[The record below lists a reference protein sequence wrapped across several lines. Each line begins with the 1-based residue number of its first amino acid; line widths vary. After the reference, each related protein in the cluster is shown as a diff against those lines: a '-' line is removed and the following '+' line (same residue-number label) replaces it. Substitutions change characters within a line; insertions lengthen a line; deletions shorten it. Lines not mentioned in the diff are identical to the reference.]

1 MNIPLYFYA
10 AFKDMDRLAP
20 GSDNST
26 LKAIGYIDFNKDS
39 QLTILDIGCGV
50 GASTLLLVDYFKN
63 STIEAIDLFPHYL
76 KVLDEKIVDNDL
88 DNRVYTCQ
96 MDMNDLDYPNCEFDI
111 VFSEVS
117 AYIMG
122 FAKALK
128 SWKRVLKQN
137 GYLVVSELSWI
148 QKPSKESKKFW
159 KTHYLEIDT
168 IENKIALIKDEGYE
182 FIDYFILPKSDFEDY
197 YANLESNLRT
207 LDDNDFKKDF
217 KKEIEVYGNNSDDY
231 SYVYY
236 IMKKEVRQ

>member
-1 MNIPLYFYA
+1 MDIPLYFYA

-20 GSDNST
+20 GSDKST

-50 GASTLLLVDYFKN
+50 GASTLLLADYFKN

-128 SWKRVLKQN
+128 SWKRVLKQMVIW
-137 GYLVVSELSWI
+137 LFLSCHGFKSL
-148 QKPSKESKKFW
+148 QKN
-159 KTHYLEIDT
+159 L
-168 IENKIALIKDEGYE
+168 
-182 FIDYFILPKSDFEDY
+182 KSFGKHII
-197 YANLESNLRT
+197 R
-207 LDDNDFKKDF
+207 K
-217 KKEIEVYGNNSDDY
+217 
-231 SYVYY
+231 
-236 IMKKEVRQ
+236 

>member
-1 MNIPLYFYA
+1 MDIPLYFYV

-20 GSDNST
+20 GSDKST
-26 LKAIGYIDFNKDS
+26 LKAIEYIDFNNDS
-39 QLTILDIGCGV
+39 QLTILDIGCGA
-50 GASTLLLVDYFKN
+50 GASTLLLADYFKN

-76 KVLDEKIVDNDL
+76 KVLDEKIADNDL

-111 VFSEVS
+111 VFSEAS

-128 SWKRVLKQN
+128 SWKRVLKQDS
-137 GYLVVSELSWI
+137 YLIISELTWI

-159 KTHYLEIDT
+159 KTHYPEIGT
-168 IENKIALIKDEGYE
+168 IENKIAKIKDEGYE
-182 FIDYFILPKSDFEDY
+182 FIDYFILPKSDFESY
-197 YANLESNLRT
+197 YSNLESNLKK
-207 LDDNDFKKDF
+207 LEDNDFKKDF
-217 KKEIEVYGNNSDDY
+217 KKEIEVYENNSDDY

-236 IMKKEVRQ
+236 IMKKEVYQ

>member
-1 MNIPLYFYA
+1 MDIPLYFYA
-10 AFKDMDRLAP
+10 AFKDMDRLAL
-20 GSDNST
+20 GSDKST
-26 LKAIGYIDFNKDS
+26 LKAIDYIDFNNDS
-39 QLTILDIGCGV
+39 QLTILDIGCGA
-50 GASTLLLVDYFKN
+50 GASTLLLADYFKN

-76 KVLDEKIVDNDL
+76 KVLDEKIADNDL

-111 VFSEVS
+111 VFSEAS

-137 GYLVVSELSWI
+137 SYLIISELTWI

-159 KTHYLEIDT
+159 KTHYPEIGT
-168 IENKIALIKDEGYE
+168 IENKIAKIKDEGYE
-182 FIDYFILPKSDFEDY
+182 FIDYFILPKSDFESY
-197 YANLESNLRT
+197 YSNLESNLKK
-207 LDDNDFKKDF
+207 LEDNDFKKDF
-217 KKEIEVYGNNSDDY
+217 KKEIEVYENNSDDY

-236 IMKKEVRQ
+236 IMKK

>member
-1 MNIPLYFYA
+1 MDIPLYFYA

-20 GSDNST
+20 GSDKST
-26 LKAIGYIDFNKDS
+26 LKAIDYIDFNNDS
-39 QLTILDIGCGV
+39 QLTILDIGCGA
-50 GASTLLLVDYFKN
+50 GASTLLLADYFKN

-76 KVLDEKIVDNDL
+76 KVLDEKIADNDL

-111 VFSEVS
+111 VFSEAS

-137 GYLVVSELSWI
+137 SYLIISELTWI

-159 KTHYLEIDT
+159 KTH
-168 IENKIALIKDEGYE
+168 EGYE
-182 FIDYFILPKSDFEDY
+182 FIDYFILPKSDFESY
-197 YANLESNLRT
+197 YSNLESNLKK
-207 LDDNDFKKDF
+207 LEDNDFKKDF
-217 KKEIEVYGNNSDDY
+217 KKEIEVYENNSDDY

-236 IMKKEVRQ
+236 IMKK

>member
-1 MNIPLYFYA
+1 MDIPLYFYA
-10 AFKDMDRLAP
+10 AFNDMDRLAP
-20 GSDNST
+20 GSDKST
-26 LKAIGYIDFNKDS
+26 LKAIDYIDFNNDS
-39 QLTILDIGCGV
+39 QLTILDIGCGA
-50 GASTLLLVDYFKN
+50 GASTLLLADYFKN

-76 KVLDEKIVDNDL
+76 KVLDEKIADNDL

-111 VFSEVS
+111 VFSEAS

-128 SWKRVLKQN
+128 SWKRVLKQDS
-137 GYLVVSELSWI
+137 YLIISELTWI

-159 KTHYLEIDT
+159 KTHYPEIGT
-168 IENKIALIKDEGYE
+168 IENKIAKIKDEGYE
-182 FIDYFILPKSDFEDY
+182 FIDYFILPKSDFESY
-197 YANLESNLRT
+197 YSNLESNLKK
-207 LDDNDFKKDF
+207 LEDNDFKKDF

-236 IMKKEVRQ
+236 IMKKEVYQ

>member
-1 MNIPLYFYA
+1 MDIPLYFYV

-20 GSDNST
+20 GSDKST
-26 LKAIGYIDFNKDS
+26 LKAIDYIDFNKDS

-50 GASTLLLVDYFKN
+50 GASTLLLADYFKN

-76 KVLDEKIVDNDL
+76 KVLDEKIADNDL

-111 VFSEVS
+111 VFSEAS

-159 KTHYLEIDT
+159 KTHYSEIDT

-217 KKEIEVYGNNSDDY
+217 KKEIGRAHV
-231 SYVYY
+231 
-236 IMKKEVRQ
+236 

>member
-1 MNIPLYFYA
+1 MDIPLYFYA

-20 GSDNST
+20 GSDKST

-159 KTHYLEIDT
+159 KTHYSEIDT
-168 IENKIALIKDEGYE
+168 
-182 FIDYFILPKSDFEDY
+182 IDYFILPKSDFEDY

>member
-1 MNIPLYFYA
+1 MDIPLYFYA
-10 AFKDMDRLAP
+10 AFKDMDRLAL
-20 GSDNST
+20 GSDKST
-26 LKAIGYIDFNKDS
+26 LKAIEYIDFNNDS
-39 QLTILDIGCGV
+39 QLTILDIGCGA
-50 GASTLLLVDYFKN
+50 GASTLLLADYFKN

-76 KVLDEKIVDNDL
+76 KVLDEKIADNDL

-111 VFSEVS
+111 VFSEAS

-137 GYLVVSELSWI
+137 SYLIISELTWI

-159 KTHYLEIDT
+159 KTHYPEIGT
-168 IENKIALIKDEGYE
+168 IENKIAKIKDEGYE
-182 FIDYFILPKSDFEDY
+182 FIDYFILPKSDFESY
-197 YANLESNLRT
+197 YSNLESNLKK
-207 LDDNDFKKDF
+207 LEDNDFKKDF
-217 KKEIEVYGNNSDDY
+217 KKEIEVYENNSDDY

-236 IMKKEVRQ
+236 IMKK

>member
-1 MNIPLYFYA
+1 MDIPLYFYA

-20 GSDNST
+20 GSDKST

-63 STIEAIDLFPHYL
+63 STIGAIDLFPHYL

-159 KTHYLEIDT
+159 KTHYSEIDT

-217 KKEIEVYGNNSDDY
+217 KKEIEVYWNNSDDY
-231 SYVYY
+231 CYVYY

>member
-1 MNIPLYFYA
+1 MDIPLYFYV

-20 GSDNST
+20 GSDKST
-26 LKAIGYIDFNKDS
+26 LKAIDYIDFNNDS
-39 QLTILDIGCGV
+39 QLTILDIGCGA
-50 GASTLLLVDYFKN
+50 GASTLLLADYFKN

-76 KVLDEKIVDNDL
+76 KVLDEKIADNDL

-111 VFSEVS
+111 VFSEAS

-128 SWKRVLKQN
+128 SWKRVLKQDS
-137 GYLVVSELSWI
+137 YLIISELTWI

-159 KTHYLEIDT
+159 KTHYPEIGT
-168 IENKIALIKDEGYE
+168 IENKIAKIKDEGYE
-182 FIDYFILPKSDFEDY
+182 FIDYFILPKSDFESY
-197 YANLESNLRT
+197 YSNLESNLKK
-207 LDDNDFKKDF
+207 LEDNDFKKDF
-217 KKEIEVYGNNSDDY
+217 KKEIEVYENNSDDY

-236 IMKKEVRQ
+236 IMKK

>member
-1 MNIPLYFYA
+1 MDIPLYFYA
-10 AFKDMDRLAP
+10 AFKDMDRLDP
-20 GSDNST
+20 GSDKST
-26 LKAIGYIDFNKDS
+26 LKAIDYIDFNNDS
-39 QLTILDIGCGV
+39 QLTILDIGCGA
-50 GASTLLLVDYFKN
+50 GASTLLLADYFKN

-76 KVLDEKIVDNDL
+76 KVLDEKIADNDL

-111 VFSEVS
+111 VFSEAS

-137 GYLVVSELSWI
+137 SYLIISELTWI

-159 KTHYLEIDT
+159 KTHYPEIGT
-168 IENKIALIKDEGYE
+168 IENKIAKIKDEGYE
-182 FIDYFILPKSDFEDY
+182 FIDYFILPKSDFESY
-197 YANLESNLRT
+197 YSNLESNLKK
-207 LDDNDFKKDF
+207 LEDNDFKKDF
-217 KKEIEVYGNNSDDY
+217 KKEIEVYENNSDDY

-236 IMKKEVRQ
+236 IMKK

>member
-1 MNIPLYFYA
+1 MVWELQLY
-10 AFKDMDRLAP
+10 LA
-20 GSDNST
+20 
-26 LKAIGYIDFNKDS
+26 
-39 QLTILDIGCGV
+39 
-50 GASTLLLVDYFKN
+50 DYFKN

-76 KVLDEKIVDNDL
+76 KVLDEKIADNDL

-111 VFSEVS
+111 VFSEAS

-159 KTHYLEIDT
+159 KTHYSEIDT

>member
-1 MNIPLYFYA
+1 M
-10 AFKDMDRLAP
+10 
-20 GSDNST
+20 
-26 LKAIGYIDFNKDS
+26 
-39 QLTILDIGCGV
+39 
-50 GASTLLLVDYFKN
+50 VDYFKN

-111 VFSEVS
+111 VFSEAS

-159 KTHYLEIDT
+159 KTHYSEIDT

>member
-1 MNIPLYFYA
+1 MDIPLYFYA
-10 AFKDMDRLAP
+10 AFKDKDRLAP
-20 GSDNST
+20 GSDKST
-26 LKAIGYIDFNKDS
+26 LKAIDYIDFNNDS
-39 QLTILDIGCGV
+39 QLTILDIGCGA
-50 GASTLLLVDYFKN
+50 GASTLLLADYFKN

-76 KVLDEKIVDNDL
+76 KVLDEKIADNDL

-111 VFSEVS
+111 VFSEAS

-137 GYLVVSELSWI
+137 SYLIISELTWI

-159 KTHYLEIDT
+159 KTHYPEIGT
-168 IENKIALIKDEGYE
+168 IENKIAKIKDEGYE
-182 FIDYFILPKSDFEDY
+182 FIDYFILPKSDFESY
-197 YANLESNLRT
+197 YSNLESNLKK
-207 LDDNDFKKDF
+207 LEDNDFKKDF
-217 KKEIEVYGNNSDDY
+217 KKEIEVYENNSDDY

-236 IMKKEVRQ
+236 IMKK